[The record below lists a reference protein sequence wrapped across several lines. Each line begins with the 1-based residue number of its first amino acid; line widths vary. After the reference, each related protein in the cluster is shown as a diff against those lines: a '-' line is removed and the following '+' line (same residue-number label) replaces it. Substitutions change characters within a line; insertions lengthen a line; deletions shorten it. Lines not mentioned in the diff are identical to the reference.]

1 MLVISKSTYG
11 EHNQHY
17 IYSGACWTSNP
28 YPDTYVIVPS
38 DMEKAIIETQGFCD
52 IKLNK
57 DGTEVVSYKARVI
70 PKIEEPEPPVS
81 EAEQLRAD
89 IDYLAIMTGV
99 TL

>member
-1 MLVISKSTYG
+1 MIVISKKTFGEDKCRYIKGNSIMDSNTYG
-11 EHNQHY
+11 DDY
-17 IYSGACWTSNP
+17 AIIPT
-28 YPDTYVIVPS
+28 
-38 DMEKAIIETQGFCD
+38 DMEDEIIKTRGYCD

-57 DGTEVVSYKARVI
+57 DGTEVIAFTAREI
-70 PKIEEPEPPVS
+70 PVIEEETPVT